1 MLQEFKNH
9 PVYPIVLE
17 TKEHYVKIKVL
28 IFTCSYV
35 SSEPIGS
42 REKLTDLNCIMLAF
56 VNMMFNINAAMG
68 SDYINILNLF
78 SCYDSANSHSKSIGD
93 NYNVVK
99 ELGSISPSTNYLSGN
114 FKSDEDL
121 DFLDFEDL
129 NSYRR
134 NKILRQNKVQFL
146 QKRKLLNEEFKN
158 NGTVFSKISQ
168 DLINEKSAYWENHF
182 DGVTLSSKQGVFR
195 AVEFARI

>member
-1 MLQEFKNH
+1 MLDSVLDSYTLLDSQETLLNSQENMRKQQPSKNGINTAKKQILLQKFKNH

-42 REKLTDLNCIMLAF
+42 REKLTDLDCIMLAF

-114 FKSDEDL
+114 FKSK
-121 DFLDFEDL
+121 
-129 NSYRR
+129 SRA
-134 NKILRQNKVQFL
+134 
-146 QKRKLLNEEFKN
+146 LL
-158 NGTVFSKISQ
+158 GAWS
-168 DLINEKSAYWENHF
+168 
-182 DGVTLSSKQGVFR
+182 
-195 AVEFARI
+195 